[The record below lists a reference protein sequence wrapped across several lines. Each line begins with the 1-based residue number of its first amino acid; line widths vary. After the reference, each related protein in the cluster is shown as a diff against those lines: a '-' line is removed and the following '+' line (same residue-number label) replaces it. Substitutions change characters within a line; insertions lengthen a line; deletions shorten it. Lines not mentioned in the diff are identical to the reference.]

1 MPLRAASRPSLVVLA
16 LSAIVSLTACGGA
29 SGEERAAAAA
39 TPSAQSAAGTPAATV
54 ATTDG
59 AAAGAAVPD
68 AAIRG
73 EGGAMPADSTAQ
85 RAAADSGRISGS
97 PDAKVWLLM
106 VSDFQCPYCKM
117 WHDQSYE
124 ALRKEYVDGGKVRM
138 AYMNFPLD
146 QHVQAMPAAEAA
158 MCASAQGKFWPYHT
172 ALFTSQDSWGKSGD
186 QSAAFE
192 ALAKD
197 VGADVARFRSC
208 TQSHVMRAMIVADR
222 DRMASRGVQS
232 TPSFF
237 IGNQTLAGA
246 LPTDQFRRAINEAL
260 GTAPQ

>member
-1 MPLRAASRPSLVVLA
+1 MRFAPAAFDSSRAHALRGALVAICFVSACKSGDGKAAPAAVPVA
-16 LSAIVSLTACGGA
+16 AP
-29 SGEERAAAAA
+29 AAAAA
-39 TPSAQSAAGTPAATV
+39 AG
-54 ATTDG
+54 
-59 AAAGAAVPD
+59 AVPD
-68 AAIRG
+68 AALG
-73 EGGAMPADSTAQ
+73 SSVGADSTAL
-85 RAAADSGRISGS
+85 RAAADSGRILGS
-97 PDAKVWLLM
+97 PSAKAWVIM
-106 VSDFQCPYCKM
+106 ASDFQCPYCKM
-117 WHDQSYE
+117 WHDQSFE
-124 ALRKEYVDGGKVRM
+124 ALRREYVESGKVRM

-260 GTAPQ
+260 GTASQ

>member
-1 MPLRAASRPSLVVLA
+1 MRFAPAAFDSSRAHALRRALVAIFFV
-16 LSAIVSLTACGGA
+16 SACK
-29 SGEERAAAAA
+29 SGDGKSPPAAAPATGTAGGETTPAA
-39 TPSAQSAAGTPAATV
+39 AVSAAG
-54 ATTDG
+54 
-59 AAAGAAVPD
+59 AVPD
-68 AAIRG
+68 AALG
-73 EGGAMPADSTAQ
+73 SSVGADSTAL
-85 RAAADSGRISGS
+85 RAAADSGRILGS
-97 PDAKVWLLM
+97 PSAKTWVIM
-106 VSDFQCPYCKM
+106 ASDFQCPYCKM
-117 WHDQSYE
+117 WHDQSFE
-124 ALRKEYVDGGKVRM
+124 ALRREYVESGKVRM

-172 ALFTSQDSWGKSGD
+172 ALFTSQESWGKSGD

-208 TQSHVMRAMIVADR
+208 TQSHVMRAMIIADR
-222 DRMASRGVQS
+222 DRMTSRGVQS

-260 GTAPQ
+260 GTASQ